1 MQGCGGR
8 LNLLKRQPIDA
19 ERNLEA
25 SGKTARPQRMG
36 LTDRELKYM
45 YVALGT
51 LNVPR
56 ISIMY
61 FERLSVD
68 TSIYG
73 ERYVSIAYAVYIFDD
88 VCLFS

>member
-25 SGKTARPQRMG
+25 SGKTTRPQRMG
-36 LTDRELKYM
+36 LTDTELKYM
-45 YVALGT
+45 YFALGT

-56 ISIMY
+56 FSTMY
-61 FERLSVD
+61 IERLSVD
-68 TSIYG
+68 TSISG
-73 ERYVSIAYAVYIFDD
+73 ERYAGLSTAYAVYN
-88 VCLFS
+88 L